1 MSQTLLGRL
10 VRVQAWV
17 VLFSCLALAL
27 GVVAASA
34 LVLRESQDATLRSV
48 QRELCR
54 GVVHSMAEHRM
65 DFVQA
70 GREFFGE
77 ARLETVRF
85 EVLHRDG
92 RLLAWAGPEASLP
105 FSSASV
111 GACSSVANQDD
122 GHWRACTDAC
132 GSTGFVLR
140 ASARDALES
149 PAART
154 VAWMLVC
161 VLPLASLAG
170 TLYGRAAFRRAL
182 RPLQALES
190 AAASAQPRSGLTL
203 GVHAR
208 DREIAALE
216 QAFDGLLDRLDR
228 AMLRERRFTQD
239 ASHELRTPLTVLR
252 GRLERARAQ
261 AGASE
266 DLDGALAE
274 VRRIDGLI
282 ESLVLLARADDAAI
296 PMAPVN
302 VCDLARH
309 ASAERARADGAAS
322 PPPEV
327 LASDE
332 VLVRGSEDLLV
343 RIFDNLLE
351 NARKFAGGKARLR
364 VHVGEEGDQVVVR
377 VEDDGPGMAAEH
389 RARAFDRFF
398 RSPVDRARVEGTGL
412 GLAVVQSIAE
422 RHGGTVSTG
431 PSPLG
436 GEEVSV
442 RLPRYRTA

>member
-17 VLFSCLALAL
+17 VLFSCMALAL
-27 GVVAASA
+27 GVVGASA

-70 GREFFGE
+70 GREFFAE

-85 EVLHRDG
+85 EVLHPDG
-92 RLLAWAGPEASLP
+92 RLLAWAGPDASLP
-105 FSSASV
+105 FSGSV

-140 ASARDALES
+140 ASARDVLES

-364 VHVGEEGDQVVVR
+364 VHVGEEGDQVVLR

>member
-17 VLFSCLALAL
+17 VVFSCIVLAL
-27 GVVAASA
+27 GVVLASA
-34 LVLRESQDATLRSV
+34 LVLRGTQDATLGSV

-54 GVVHSMAEHRM
+54 GVVAEMGEHHVGM
-65 DFVQA
+65 VEAAQ
-70 GREFFGE
+70 EFFDE
-77 ARLETVRF
+77 ARMETIRF
-85 EVLHRDG
+85 DLLAPDG
-92 RLLAWAGPEASLP
+92 RPLALGGAEADLASTPGPSTGCGSLVDRAG
-105 FSSASV
+105 FR
-111 GACSSVANQDD
+111 
-122 GHWRACTDAC
+122 WRACAGTC
-132 GSTGFVLR
+132 GSAGFALR
-140 ASARDALES
+140 ASERDALAS
-149 PAART
+149 PAALT
-154 VAWMLVC
+154 VVWTLLGL
-161 VLPLASLAG
+161 LPLAALVG
-170 TLYGRAAFRRAL
+170 TLYGRAVFRRAL
-182 RPLQALES
+182 LPLQALEG

-216 QAFDGLLDRLDR
+216 QAFDGLLARLDQ
-228 AMLRERRFTQD
+228 AMQRERQFTQD

-252 GRLERARAQ
+252 ARLERARAQ
-261 AGASE
+261 AGAGE
-266 DLDGALAE
+266 DLDAALVE

-302 VCDLARH
+302 VCDLARQ

-332 VLVRGSEDLLV
+332 VLVRGSEDLLARV
-343 RIFDNLLE
+343 FDNLLE
-351 NARKFAGGKARLR
+351 NARKFAGRQAKLR
-364 VHVGEEGDQVVVR
+364 VHVGEEGDQVVLR
-377 VEDDGPGMAAEH
+377 VEDDGPGIAAEH
-389 RARAFDRFF
+389 RPRAFDRFV
-398 RSPVDRARVEGTGL
+398 RSPGDRARVEGTGL